1 LWAEEYHAGNRPAD
15 GNPPCEHRGKERYG
29 DGLWQCAHC
38 GVKLL
43 NYNPN
48 HKEKEVDFLSKEEVD
63 D

>member
-1 LWAEEYHAGNRPAD
+1 
-15 GNPPCEHRGKERYG
+15 
-29 DGLWQCAHC
+29 
-38 GVKLL
+38 VKLL